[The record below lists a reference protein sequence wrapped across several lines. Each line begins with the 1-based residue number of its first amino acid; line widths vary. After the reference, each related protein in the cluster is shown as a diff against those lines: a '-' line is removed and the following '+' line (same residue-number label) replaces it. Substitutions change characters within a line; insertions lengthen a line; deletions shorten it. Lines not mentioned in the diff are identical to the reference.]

1 MSSQKER
8 RQKQLAVVG
17 AIGHEHFMT
26 GVRMLYACRYQDA
39 LAHFQEAAILE
50 PHSRGYLSYLGLATA
65 HAHRKYSDAEQL
77 CRRAIEAE
85 YHRPE
90 HYFNLAEV
98 FTLAGR
104 KSEAIKSYNQSLS
117 WNPSYEP
124 ALDALRKLGMRRP
137 PVLPSLPRSHPINVL
152 LGKTF
157 RKKARP
163 VQLAR

>member
-65 HAHRKYSDAEQL
+65 HAIASS
-77 CRRAIEAE
+77 
-85 YHRPE
+85 P
-90 HYFNLAEV
+90 
-98 FTLAGR
+98 T
-104 KSEAIKSYNQSLS
+104 
-117 WNPSYEP
+117 PSSC
-124 ALDALRKLGMRRP
+124 AAA
-137 PVLPSLPRSHPINVL
+137 PSKRSTTAPSTTSTLPRYSRWRAGN
-152 LGKTF
+152 
-157 RKKARP
+157 RKPSSPTTNPCRGIQATNRP
-163 VQLAR
+163 WTPCGSWA